1 MNLQILL
8 KHHNNDIEYQ
18 DLINEISVISHL
30 RHPNLV
36 LFLGAST
43 ITDPLLLVYEYMEN
57 GSLESYYNKH
67 HFISTGKEYLEDE
80 IPHVEML
87 FNPR

>member
-1 MNLQILL
+1 MNECMNFCKDEFGLSPIRISAQ
-8 KHHNNDIEYQ
+8 KH
-18 DLINEISVISHL
+18 
-30 RHPNLV
+30 
-36 LFLGAST
+36 
-43 ITDPLLLVYEYMEN
+43 
-57 GSLESYYNKH
+57 LESYYNKH